1 MSGSVSQQLNAERD
15 LPRLLDLMAREVA
28 RLVAAERASVF
39 LWDRSTD
46 ELWSLVAL
54 ESEPLRFD
62 ARRGVAGAVVQAGIT
77 INVPDVRQD
86 SRFYPAIDALIGFR
100 TRNIL
105 AVPLRNHAGEI
116 IGAFQV
122 LNRQQGTFST
132 EDEEMLKAVAAQAA
146 IAIETAQL
154 VGGLQKQ
161 RDALLMEN
169 TCGRQ

>member
-1 MSGSVSQQLNAERD
+1 
-15 LPRLLDLMAREVA
+15 MAREVA
-28 RLVAAERASVF
+28 RLLAAERASVF

-46 ELWSLVAL
+46 ELWSLVAF

-62 ARRGVAGAVVQAGIT
+62 ARRGVAGAVVQIGIT
-77 INVPDVRQD
+77 INVPDVPQD
-86 SRFYPAIDALIGFR
+86 SRFYPAIDARTGFR

-122 LNRQQGTFST
+122 LNKQQGTFIT

-154 VGGLQKQ
+154 IGGLQQQ
-161 RDALLMEN
+161 RDALLVKN
-169 TCGRQ
+169 TQLWAGC